1 MSKILFKVAFPIII
15 TGLFAI
21 TIFAALNYQN
31 LNFNFLIVLLSF
43 AVYIFSFG
51 FAIGQDF
58 SSPIKKLLKRATE
71 LSGGDLTSRAY
82 LGTKDEIGEL
92 SRVFN
97 KIADE
102 LEASREAIQR
112 AESSIEIKVKAKTQ
126 ALEETIKAL
135 DQKVRNRTIE
145 LQRTLDEFEKLSE
158 KTKAKEAE
166 AEELKSQISNL
177 RESSN
182 RHYNMKNNQPENFN
196 QQ

>member
-31 LNFNFLIVLLSF
+31 LDINFLIVLLSF

-71 LSGGDLTSRAY
+71 LSGGALTSRAY

-145 LQRTLDEFEKLSE
+145 LQRTLDEFEKLNE